1 MARITQQNKEETRT
15 SIIKEAYELF
25 SDLGYSKTNT
35 KTIAKKCNIAE
46 GTIFNYFDTKDD
58 ILIAVFDDLSKHTNE
73 TELVLSHD
81 PMDEIIDV
89 LIIPLKKLDMIPK
102 PFMMDIIISAMK
114 LSRNNNLIHKLLVL
128 DMSYVNVA
136 KEKMDDLLVFK
147 PDEINA
153 SVLSEILYATVAT
166 DYILYIIHASV
177 SFDEFE
183 RTVRNKL
190 RLLMKPY
197 QKSAL
202 IQVKEDISR

>member
-58 ILIAVFDDLSKHTNE
+58 ILIAVFEDLSKHPDE
-73 TELVLSHD
+73 TEIFLSHD

-114 LSRNNNLIHKLLVL
+114 LSRNNNLIRKLLVL

-153 SVLSEILYATVAT
+153 SILSEILYATVAT

-197 QKSAL
+197 HKDTLS
-202 IQVKEDISR
+202 QVKEDESR

>member
-1 MARITQQNKEETRT
+1 MARITQQNKEETKA

-25 SDLGYSKTNT
+25 NDLGYSKTNT
-35 KTIAKKCNIAE
+35 KTIANKCNIAE
-46 GTIFNYFDTKDD
+46 GTIFNYFASKDD
-58 ILIAVFDDLSKHTNE
+58 ILIAVFEDLSKRTDE
-73 TELVLSHD
+73 TEIVISHD

-89 LIIPLKKLDMIPK
+89 LIIPLKKLDIIPK

-128 DMSYVNVA
+128 DMTYVNVA

-147 PDEINA
+147 PDKINA
-153 SVLSEILYATVAT
+153 SMLSEILYATVAT
-166 DYILYIIHASV
+166 DYLLYIIHANV
-177 SFDEFE
+177 TFEEFE

-197 QKSAL
+197 HKDVLSL
-202 IQVKEDISR
+202 VKEDESR